1 MKLLV
6 HKRRDG
12 TKKLPDQRNKGS
24 IKRNKLACDRVK
36 CNCCYA
42 CHIILEILSAFKN
55 MCTEQMCQFHC
66 AAFISCS
73 TLLRIVYSLL
83 QTLRWTLSPVIS
95 ERNLIKDLS
104 ICPLLV
110 LRQRKIKDACPYEA
124 EINVER
130 HS

>member
-42 CHIILEILSAFKN
+42 CHIIYWKFSQLLKI
-55 MCTEQMCQFHC
+55 C
-66 AAFISCS
+66 ALNRTDVSVSLCSIYFIFYVTS
-73 TLLRIVYSLL
+73 YSLFSL
-83 QTLRWTLSPVIS
+83 ANIEMDIVSSDFGKKLNKGPEYMSFT
-95 ERNLIKDLS
+95 
-104 ICPLLV
+104 CP
-110 LRQRKIKDACPYEA
+110 
-124 EINVER
+124 
-130 HS
+130 